1 MSGFSVNTP
10 NINNQLAIP
19 YKKEAVLS
27 STEFLGKWSE
37 MKDYVRRVNGH
48 GGSYKANKV
57 QRLSEEFPW
66 PEEIPEE
73 PGEDKIKPF
82 KIWMNIINWAYWAM

>member
-1 MSGFSVNTP
+1 
-10 NINNQLAIP
+10 
-19 YKKEAVLS
+19 
-27 STEFLGKWSE
+27 
-37 MKDYVRRVNGH
+37 MKDYVRRVGGH

-82 KIWMNIINWAYWAM
+82 KIWMNIINWAM